1 MVGTNL
7 PMRKQRAASQ
17 SKPFR
22 QLYIQEWR
30 ERIDPPMTQEDLA
43 EIMGVDAM
51 SVSRWENH
59 KRFPRGR
66 RLPQLAQALKCTV
79 NDLYHEPTDLV
90 SIDSMLSGASKG
102 LRKQAEAIIRAL
114 KDAEEAKK

>member
-1 MVGTNL
+1 
-7 PMRKQRAASQ
+7 MRKQRAASQ
-17 SKPFR
+17 SKPFKP
-22 QLYIQEWR
+22 LFIQERR
-30 ERIDPPMTQEDLA
+30 EALGMTQEELA
-43 EIMGVDAM
+43 KIMGVDAM
-51 SVSRWENH
+51 SVSRWERGL
-59 KRFPRGR
+59 RFPRGR